1 MHRVAVIA
9 ARHGRRVWLVGG
21 PVRDLLL
28 GREIIDLDLAVDGAV
43 QEIGLAAAREFGGEF
58 RWHPRFLTS
67 TISFAGGHL
76 DLAGTRTETYSA
88 AAVLPRVRPGKID
101 ADLARR
107 DFSINA
113 MALEI
118 RPRGYGELID
128 PFGGRSDLRSGA
140 LRVLH
145 DDSFSDDPT
154 RGFRAARFAA
164 RFGFHTDR
172 TTARLLRASVA
183 RGDPQLLSGERV
195 AAELRRALNE
205 QRPAAVLALLGRWR
219 LGAAWGA
226 PESPTTNGLGRLRYA
241 GARLKSFRLDTREE
255 VALRL
260 ACAFHD
266 LPRQQ
271 RERIAERLRVR
282 RIERRF
288 LVRGPEQAR
297 EILKRLRD
305 ASGRVAVS
313 RVCRNANAHFLT
325 LAGLLADASGFGKLR
340 RWLATRQT

>member
-21 PVRDLLL
+21 PLRDLLL

-43 QEIGLAAAREFGGEF
+43 QEIGLAAAKEFDGEF

-128 PFGGRSDLRSGA
+128 PFDGRSDLRSGT

-154 RGFRAARFAA
+154 RGFRAARFMA
-164 RFGFHTDR
+164 RLGFRVDR
-172 TTARLLRASVA
+172 ATARLLRVSVA
-183 RGDPQLLSGERV
+183 RGDEQRLSGERV
-195 AAELRRALNE
+195 AAELRRALSE
-205 QRPAAVLALLGRWR
+205 DRPAAVLALLRR
-219 LGAAWGA
+219 YKLGAAWGV
-226 PESPTTNGLGRLRYA
+226 PESPTTTGLGRLRYA
-241 GARLKSFRLDTREE
+241 NTRMRPFGLGAREAL
-255 VALRL
+255 ALRL

-266 LPRQQ
+266 LPRPQ
-271 RERIAERLRVR
+271 REHIAERLRVR

-288 LVRGPEQAR
+288 LVPGPEQAR
-297 EILKRLRD
+297 EILNRLGD

-313 RVCRNANAHFLT
+313 RVCGNANAHFLT